1 MKSYLIQDN
10 VASIPHNIIL
20 FELDFDLKFPLL
32 HLLQFLSDLKSTVL
46 VIKYTYGNKYD
57 MFLNESKDMFIGYVP
72 YLTKVF

>member
-32 HLLQFLSDLKSTVL
+32 HLLQFLSD
-46 VIKYTYGNKYD
+46 
-57 MFLNESKDMFIGYVP
+57 SKNTII
-72 YLTKVF
+72 